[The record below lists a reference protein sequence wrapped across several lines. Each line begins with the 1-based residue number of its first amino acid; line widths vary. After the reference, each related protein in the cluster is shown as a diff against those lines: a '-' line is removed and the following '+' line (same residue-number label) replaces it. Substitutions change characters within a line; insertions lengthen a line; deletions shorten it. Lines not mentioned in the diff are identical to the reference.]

1 MPITD
6 GQGDLMRTDVA
17 ERATWRQWAG
27 LAVLAL
33 PAMLVMI
40 DMSVLH
46 LAIPRLSADLLPSAS
61 ELLWITDIYGFLIAG
76 ALIPMGA
83 LGDRVGRRRVLLIG
97 AAAFG
102 VASVLAAYAP
112 SAETLIAARA
122 LLGLAGA
129 ALGPST
135 LSLISVMFHDPR
147 QRTMAI
153 TIWMASFMAGGAVG
167 PLVGGVMLEYFWW
180 GSVFLAAVPVMVLLV
195 VLGPILLPEY
205 RDPRPARLDLPS
217 AVLSLTAALTVVYG
231 IKELAKDGVAWVP
244 AAAIVLG
251 LLTGLQF
258 VRRQRRLTQPLLDL
272 SLFSNRNF
280 TVSLST
286 LTITVIFM
294 LGTQFLMAQYMQL
307 VLGLSPL
314 TAGLWGLPL
323 VIAGTVAIFVAS
335 AAATRIDRAYVF
347 GAALVVAAAG
357 FAVLTQADASAGL
370 PIVVTGSVLLFA
382 GLMPVS
388 GLGIDMI
395 VSSAPPQQAGSA
407 AAVGETTQELG
418 GALGI
423 ALIGSLVNAV
433 YHHQMAPVV
442 PDHLPAAADTLPA
455 TLAAAQHIPG
465 SAGDELVAHARNAF
479 ADGLQLTAAIAI
491 PVLLVLAGVAVL
503 LLKRVGEPPLQERRS
518 EANVA

>member
-1 MPITD
+1 MPDTSKE
-6 GQGDLMRTDVA
+6 TA
-17 ERATWRQWAG
+17 RAGWKQWAG

-46 LAIPRLSADLLPSAS
+46 LAMPRLSADLDPSAS
-61 ELLWITDIYGFLIAG
+61 QLLWITDIYGFLIAG

-83 LGDRVGRRRVLLIG
+83 LGDRVGRRRVLLVG
-97 AAAFG
+97 AATFG
-102 VASVLAAYAP
+102 AASVLAAYAP
-112 SAETLIAARA
+112 TAETLIAARA

-147 QRTMAI
+147 QRTTAI
-153 TIWMASFMAGGAVG
+153 TVWMASFMAGGAVG

-205 RDPRPARLDLPS
+205 RDSRPARLDLPS
-217 AVLSLTAALTVVYG
+217 AAMSLTAALAVVYG
-231 IKELAKDGVAWVP
+231 IKEMAKDGFAPVPVVAV
-244 AAAIVLG
+244 VLG
-251 LLTGLQF
+251 LVVGFLF
-258 VRRQRRLTQPLLDL
+258 VLRQRRLADPLLDL
-272 SLFSNRNF
+272 SLFANRAF
-280 TVSLST
+280 TVSLSA

-294 LGTQFLMAQYMQL
+294 LGTQFLMAQYMQM

-314 TAGLWGLPL
+314 RAGLWGLPL

-335 AAATRIDRAYVF
+335 ALAAKIHRAYIF
-347 GAALVVAAAG
+347 GTGLVVAAAG
-357 FAVLTQADASAGL
+357 FAVLTQADAAAGL
-370 PIVVTGSVLLFA
+370 PVVVTGSVLLFA

-395 VSSAPPQQAGSA
+395 VGAAPPPQAGA
-407 AAVGETTQELG
+407 AAAAGETIQELG

-423 ALIGSLVNAV
+423 ALLGSLVNAV
-433 YHHQMAPVV
+433 YHGRMTAVA
-442 PDHLPAAADTLPA
+442 PDHLPAAAETLPA
-455 TLAAAQHIPG
+455 ALAVARSLPG
-465 SAGDELVAHARNAF
+465 PAGDELAAFAREAF
-479 ADGLQLTAAIAI
+479 ADGLRLTSALAV
-491 PVLLVLAGVAVL
+491 PVLLVLAVVVVFL
-503 LLKRVGEPPLQERRS
+503 LRTVRR
-518 EANVA
+518 A

>member
-1 MPITD
+1 MTGSPSVTQA
-6 GQGDLMRTDVA
+6 G
-17 ERATWRQWAG
+17 WRQWAG

-46 LAIPRLSADLLPSAS
+46 LAMPRLSADLDPSAAQ
-61 ELLWITDIYGFLIAG
+61 LLWISDIYGFLIAG

-83 LGDRVGRRRVLLIG
+83 LGDRVGRRRVLLVG
-97 AAAFG
+97 AATFG
-102 VASVLAAYAP
+102 AASVLAAYAP

-135 LSLISVMFHDPR
+135 LSLIGVMFQHPR
-147 QRTMAI
+147 QRTTAI
-153 TIWMASFMAGGAVG
+153 TVWMASFMAGGAVG

-217 AVLSLTAALTVVYG
+217 AALSLIAALAVVYG
-231 IKELAKDGVAWVP
+231 IKETAKYGWAWLPVAVMAAGLAAGV
-244 AAAIVLG
+244 L
-251 LLTGLQF
+251 F
-258 VRRQRRLTQPLLDL
+258 VRRQRRLEAPLLDL
-272 SLFSNRNF
+272 SLFSSRSF

-294 LGTQFLMAQYMQL
+294 LGTQFLMAQYMQM

-314 TAGLWGLPL
+314 MAGLWGLPL

-335 AAATRIDRAYVF
+335 ALAGKIHRSRIFAA
-347 GAALVVAAAG
+347 GLVIAAAG

-370 PIVVTGSVLLFA
+370 PVVVAGSVLLFA

-395 VSSAPPQQAGSA
+395 ASSAPPRQAGSA

-433 YHHQMAPVV
+433 YHSHMSTVV
-442 PDHLPAAADTLPA
+442 PAHLPAAADTLPA
-455 TLAAAQHIPG
+455 AVAAARLLPG
-465 SAGDELVAHARNAF
+465 QSGGELLAHARNAF
-479 ADGLQLTAAIAI
+479 ADGLQLTAALAI
-491 PVLLVLAGVAVL
+491 PVLLGLAFLAAVL
-503 LLKRVGEPPLQERRS
+503 LRHVGRAGQATSRDRPS
-518 EANVA
+518 C

>member
-1 MPITD
+1 
-6 GQGDLMRTDVA
+6 MRSDAAT
-17 ERATWRQWAG
+17 RASWRQWAG

-46 LAIPRLSADLLPSAS
+46 LALPRLSADLDPSAS
-61 ELLWITDIYGFLIAG
+61 QLLWITDIYGFLIAG

-97 AAAFG
+97 AATFG
-102 VASVLAAYAP
+102 AASVLAAYAP
-112 SAETLIAARA
+112 TAETLIVARA

-135 LSLISVMFHDPR
+135 LSLIGVMFHDPR
-147 QRTMAI
+147 QRTTAI
-153 TIWMASFMAGGAVG
+153 TVWMASFMAGGAVG

-195 VLGPILLPEY
+195 ALGPILLPEY
-205 RDPRPARLDLPS
+205 RDPQPARLDLPS
-217 AVLSLTAALTVVYG
+217 AAMSLMAALAVVYG
-231 IKELAKDGVAWVP
+231 IKEMAKDGFAWVP

-251 LLTGLQF
+251 LAVGVLF

-272 SLFSNRNF
+272 SLFSNRSF

-294 LGTQFLMAQYMQL
+294 LGTQFLMAQYMQM

-323 VIAGTVAIFVAS
+323 VIAGTIAIFVAS
-335 AAATRIDRAYVF
+335 AAAGRIRRAYVF
-347 GAALVVAAAG
+347 GAGLVIAAAG

-370 PIVVTGSVLLFA
+370 PVVVTGSVLLFA

-395 VSSAPPQQAGSA
+395 VGAAPPRQAGSA

-423 ALIGSLVNAV
+423 ALLGSLVNAV
-433 YHHQMAPVV
+433 YHSRMRTVV
-442 PDHLPAAADTLPA
+442 PDHLPAAEDTLPA
-455 TLAAAQHIPG
+455 AVAAAQLLPERL
-465 SAGDELVAHARNAF
+465 GDELVTHARNAF
-479 ADGLQLTAAIAI
+479 ADGLQLSAAIAV
-491 PVLLVLAGVAVL
+491 PVLLGLACLAVFL
-503 LLKRVGEPPLQERRS
+503 LRHVGHANPPADEYQPLETSSPQAPPAR
-518 EANVA
+518 

>member
-1 MPITD
+1 MHS
-6 GQGDLMRTDVA
+6 DVPA
-17 ERATWRQWAG
+17 RAGWRQWAG

-46 LAIPRLSADLLPSAS
+46 LAMPRLSADLEPSAS
-61 ELLWITDIYGFLIAG
+61 QLLWITDIYGFLIAG
-76 ALIPMGA
+76 SLITMGA
-83 LGDRVGRRRVLLIG
+83 LGDRVGRRRILLIG
-97 AAAFG
+97 AATFG
-102 VASVLAAYAP
+102 AASVLAAYAP
-112 SAETLIAARA
+112 TAETLIIARA

-147 QRTMAI
+147 QRTTAI
-153 TIWMASFMAGGAVG
+153 TVWMASFMAGGAVG
-167 PLVGGVMLEYFWW
+167 PLVGGVLLEYFWW

-195 VLGPILLPEY
+195 ALGPILLPEY

-217 AVLSLTAALTVVYG
+217 AAMSLTAALAVVYG
-231 IKELAKDGVAWVP
+231 IKEVAEDGLAWLP
-244 AAAIVLG
+244 AAAIMIGLAIGVL
-251 LLTGLQF
+251 F
-258 VRRQRRLTQPLLDL
+258 VRRQRRLDDPLLNL
-272 SLFSNRNF
+272 SLFGNRNF
-280 TVSLST
+280 TVSLGT

-294 LGTQFLMAQYMQL
+294 LGTQFLMAQYMQM

-314 TAGLWGLPL
+314 RAGLWGLPL

-335 AAATRIDRAYVF
+335 ALAGRIHRAYIF
-347 GAALVVAAAG
+347 GAGLVIAAAG
-357 FAVLTQADASAGL
+357 FAVLTQADAAAGL
-370 PIVVTGSVLLFA
+370 PVVVTGSVLLFA

-395 VSSAPPQQAGSA
+395 VGAAPPRQAGAA

-433 YHHQMAPVV
+433 YHSRMSATI
-442 PDHLPAAADTLPA
+442 PDHIPAAADTLPA
-455 TLAAAQHIPG
+455 ALAAARVLPEPL
-465 SAGDELVAHARNAF
+465 GDELISNAQNAF
-479 ADGLQLTAAIAI
+479 AAGLQLTAAIAI
-491 PVLLVLAGVAVL
+491 PVLLGLACLAVSL
-503 LLKRVGEPPLQERRS
+503 LRHVRPDVGTPADEEQAVETPSSQAQP
-518 EANVA
+518 AN

>member
-1 MPITD
+1 MPDTSKE
-6 GQGDLMRTDVA
+6 TA
-17 ERATWRQWAG
+17 RAGWKQWAG

-46 LAIPRLSADLLPSAS
+46 LAMPRLSADLDPSAPQ
-61 ELLWITDIYGFLIAG
+61 LLWITDIYGFLIAG

-83 LGDRVGRRRVLLIG
+83 LGDRIGRRRVLLVG
-97 AAAFG
+97 AATFG
-102 VASVLAAYAP
+102 AASVLAAYAP
-112 SAETLIAARA
+112 TAETLIAARA

-147 QRTMAI
+147 QRTTAI
-153 TIWMASFMAGGAVG
+153 TVWMASFMAGGAVG

-217 AVLSLTAALTVVYG
+217 AAMSLTAALAVVYG
-231 IKELAKDGVAWVP
+231 IKEMAKDGFASVP
-244 AAAIVLG
+244 AVAVVLG
-251 LLTGLQF
+251 LVAGVLF
-258 VRRQRRLTQPLLDL
+258 VRRQRRLAHPVLDL
-272 SLFSNRNF
+272 SLFANRAF
-280 TVSLST
+280 TVSLGT

-294 LGTQFLMAQYMQL
+294 LGTQFLMAQYMQM

-335 AAATRIDRAYVF
+335 ALAGKIHRASII
-347 GAALVVAAAG
+347 GTGLVVAAAG
-357 FAVLTQADASAGL
+357 FAVLTQADASAG
-370 PIVVTGSVLLFA
+370 PPVVVTGSVLLFA

-395 VSSAPPQQAGSA
+395 VGAAPPPQAGA
-407 AAVGETTQELG
+407 AAAAGETTQELG

-423 ALIGSLVNAV
+423 ALLGSLVNAV
-433 YHHQMAPVV
+433 YHGRMTETAFGHPPAAAET
-442 PDHLPAAADTLPA
+442 LPAALAVARSLPG
-455 TLAAAQHIPG
+455 P
-465 SAGDELVAHARNAF
+465 AGDELVAFARDAF
-479 ADGLQLTAAIAI
+479 ADGLRLTSAIAV
-491 PVLLVLAGVAVL
+491 PVLLGLAGVVVFL
-503 LLKRVGEPPLQERRS
+503 LRKVERT
-518 EANVA
+518 

>member
-1 MPITD
+1 MPDTSKT
-6 GQGDLMRTDVA
+6 G
-17 ERATWRQWAG
+17 WKPWAG

-46 LAIPRLSADLLPSAS
+46 LAMPRLSADLDPSAS
-61 ELLWITDIYGFLIAG
+61 QLLWITDIYGFLIAG

-83 LGDRVGRRRVLLIG
+83 LGDRIGRRRVLLVE
-97 AAAFG
+97 AATFG
-102 VASVLAAYAP
+102 IASVLAAYAP
-112 SAETLIAARA
+112 TAETLIAARA

-147 QRTMAI
+147 QRTTAI
-153 TIWMASFMAGGAVG
+153 TVWMASFMAGGAVG

-217 AVLSLTAALTVVYG
+217 AVMSLTAALAVVYG
-231 IKELAKDGVAWVP
+231 IKEMAKDGFAPVP
-244 AAAIVLG
+244 TAAVVLG
-251 LLTGLQF
+251 LVAGVAF
-258 VRRQRRLTQPLLDL
+258 VRRQRRLADPVLDV
-272 SLFSNRNF
+272 SLFASRAF
-280 TVSLST
+280 TVSLGT

-294 LGTQFLMAQYMQL
+294 LGTQFLMAQYMQM

-314 TAGLWGLPL
+314 RAGLWGLPL

-335 AAATRIDRAYVF
+335 ALAGRIHRAYIF
-347 GAALVVAAAG
+347 GTGLVVAAAG

-370 PIVVTGSVLLFA
+370 PVVVTGSVLLFA

-395 VSSAPPQQAGSA
+395 VGAAPPPQAGA
-407 AAVGETTQELG
+407 AAAAGETTQELG

-423 ALIGSLVNAV
+423 ALLGSLVNAV
-433 YHHQMAPVV
+433 FHGRMTEAAPG
-442 PDHLPAAADTLPA
+442 HLPAAAETLPA
-455 TLAAAQHIPG
+455 ALAVARSLPG
-465 SAGDELVAHARNAF
+465 PPGDELVAFARDAF
-479 ADGLQLTAAIAI
+479 ADGLRLTSAIAV
-491 PVLLVLAGVAVL
+491 PVLLGLAVVVVFL
-503 LLKRVGEPPLQERRS
+503 LRKVERT
-518 EANVA
+518 